1 MLPLGEDV
9 LEIETLYNRPDLTS
23 IYGIAREVAA
33 LTGGELEPMP
43 GTTGRGP
50 ACEGDE
56 RVDIAI
62 DDLEACPRFIARS
75 LRDVT
80 IGESPAWLKAR
91 LIGAG
96 MRSISNAVDITNYV
110 MLALGSPLH
119 AYDAETLAGGRIVVR
134 RARPG
139 EELVTLDGTRREL
152 DPADLVIADAE
163 RAIGLAG
170 VMGGE
175 NTEVSDSTT
184 SVVLETAN
192 FEPLT
197 VLRSGERHHMRSE
210 SQTRWEKG
218 VDFELAPVA
227 ASYATELFAE
237 LAGARWTGENEVRA
251 DPPLAA
257 ADRVSP
263 GVCER
268 GARSRG
274 AGGRAARAARAGS
287 GSRSR
292 HDWTVVSPS
301 WRARDVRRD
310 IDVVEEVARF
320 RLEEVPATLPVRQ
333 AMFGRLNHFQ
343 RLRRQVEDVLVGAG
357 LYEAYTY
364 SLQAEDPDPDALELP
379 VPLSSQQRLLRTTL
393 TVGLIGAARHNVDM
407 GNHDVELFEVAH
419 VYLPVAGSRV
429 PQERWRLGGILQG
442 GFFRAKGI
450 VEAVFDALH
459 VEPTFERAQVLAG
472 SPIGAR
478 VQSGWVAQH
487 GPVGLGLDGEWSA
500 FELDLEDLFALVPER
515 ILYRDVITFPPLRQD
530 LAFVVDDN
538 VPAGE
543 LLAAAREAA
552 GAELRE
558 VRFLSDYRGDQIP
571 AGKKSVAFASRSSR
585 PSARCR
591 TRTRRGSAARS
602 SLRSRRASVP
612 NCAPD
617 ARRSFGRFNRGQTPA
632 VSEADTSVV
641 TRVRTCLRAAVGTC
655 TNAAATVERHGHA
668 TFVSKPP
675 DVLYHVGSRGVEKR
689 QIFDCAHPV
698 TASTSSSLLAKVV
711 RKFVWQVHAYCSD
724 GEPLPPGARHPERQ
738 PLSGNAVPEGQY
750 AQWFNA
756 VAGREGASLRAALL
770 VADRAQRG
778 LRARALALRRPQSR
792 FRAGLA
798 RRP

>member
-1 MLPLGEDV
+1 MKVPVSWLREYVDFDLPVEELARQLVFTSCEVDRIVRRGVPGGDNLEYFVVGKVLEAGKHPNADKLQLTKVDVGEGEPRSIVCGAWNFGAGATVAVVVPGGVMPGGEFTIEKRKLRGEVSDGMILSERELELGQDHGGIMVLADELAAGTPLAEVLPIGEDV

-33 LTGGELEPMP
+33 LTGGELKPMP

-50 ACEGDE
+50 AREGDE

-80 IGESPAWLKAR
+80 IGESPVWLKAR

-163 RAIGLAG
+163 RPIGLAG

-192 FEPLT
+192 FEQLT

-210 SQTRWEKG
+210 AQTRWEKG

-237 LAGARWTGENEVRA
+237 LAGARWTGENEVRS
-251 DPPLAA
+251 DPP
-257 ADRVSP
+257 SP
-263 GVCER
+263 PRIAYRPAYASEALGLEMPEDEQRER
-268 GARSRG
+268 L
-274 AGGRAARAARAGS
+274 GRLGFS
-287 GSRSR
+287 VED
-292 HDWTVVSPS
+292 DWTVVAPT

-320 RLEEVPATLPVRQ
+320 RLEDVPATLPVRQ

-364 SLQAEDPDPDALELP
+364 SLQAEDPDPAALELP

-419 VYLPVAGSRV
+419 VYLPVAGSKV
-429 PQERWRLGGILQG
+429 PLERWRLGGILQG
-442 GFFRAKGI
+442 DFFRAKGI
-450 VEAVFDALH
+450 VEAVFAALH

-552 GAELRE
+552 GTELRE

-571 AGKKSVAFASRSSR
+571 AGKKSVAFAVAFQS
-585 PSARCR
+585 PER
-591 TRTRRGSAARS
+591 TLSDEDATRLRGVVVAALAAR
-602 SLRSRRASVP
+602 
-612 NCAPD
+612 
-617 ARRSFGRFNRGQTPA
+617 FGA
-632 VSEADTSVV
+632 E
-641 TRVRTCLRAAVGTC
+641 LRA
-655 TNAAATVERHGHA
+655 
-668 TFVSKPP
+668 
-675 DVLYHVGSRGVEKR
+675 
-689 QIFDCAHPV
+689 
-698 TASTSSSLLAKVV
+698 
-711 RKFVWQVHAYCSD
+711 
-724 GEPLPPGARHPERQ
+724 
-738 PLSGNAVPEGQY
+738 
-750 AQWFNA
+750 
-756 VAGREGASLRAALL
+756 
-770 VADRAQRG
+770 
-778 LRARALALRRPQSR
+778 
-792 FRAGLA
+792 
-798 RRP
+798 